1 MLNKRSLAQ
10 PSPVFSLK
18 IVISYKTWKRVKS
31 VPVAVFLL
39 LTLQIGF
46 CFQESHYILI
56 SVSGKSSV
64 LYCLCIVC
72 VQIAAGTIARVLV
85 CTLRASPA

>member
-10 PSPVFSLK
+10 PSPLFSLK
-18 IVISYKTWKRVKS
+18 DCYFLQDLEESYR

-39 LTLQIGF
+39 LTLQICF
-46 CFQESHYILI
+46 CFHESHYILI